1 MKTEEIKTT
10 IEYYNNNAEQ
20 FADTTKGVGFAN
32 IQMRFLSKL
41 PHGGRILDF
50 GCGSG
55 RDTRYFLNQG
65 YRVVAID
72 GSERLC
78 KLASEYTGISVKN
91 MLFQELADVEIYGG
105 VWACSSI
112 LHLPYDDLKEVMK
125 KIATALKEQGIFY
138 TSFKYGTFEGQ
149 RNGRYFTDMSE
160 EKFADLVK
168 VIPVFEMEEQWTTT
182 DVRQGREKEKWL
194 NVMLRKI

>member
-91 MLFQELADVEIYGG
+91 MLFQELADVEIYDG

-160 EKFADLVK
+160 EKFAGLVK

-182 DVRQGREKEKWL
+182 DVRQGREEEKWL

>member
-91 MLFQELADVEIYGG
+91 MLFQELADVEIYDG

-182 DVRQGREKEKWL
+182 DVRQGREEEKWL

>member
-41 PHGGRILDF
+41 PHGGGILDF

-91 MLFQELADVEIYGG
+91 MLFQELADVEIYDG

>member
-41 PHGGRILDF
+41 SHGGRILDF

-91 MLFQELADVEIYGG
+91 MLFQELADVEIYDG

>member
-91 MLFQELADVEIYGG
+91 MLFQELADVEIYDG

>member
-1 MKTEEIKTT
+1 M
-10 IEYYNNNAEQ
+10 
-20 FADTTKGVGFAN
+20 VVV
-32 IQMRFLSKL
+32 R
-41 PHGGRILDF
+41 GGI
-50 GCGSG
+50 
-55 RDTRYFLNQG
+55 
-65 YRVVAID
+65 
-72 GSERLC
+72 
-78 KLASEYTGISVKN
+78 
-91 MLFQELADVEIYGG
+91 
-105 VWACSSI
+105 
-112 LHLPYDDLKEVMK
+112 PYDDLKGVMK

-182 DVRQGREKEKWL
+182 DVRQGREEEKWL

>member
-1 MKTEEIKTT
+1 MKTEETKTT

-20 FADTTKGVGFAN
+20 FVDTTKGVDFAN
-32 IQMRFLSKL
+32 FQMHFLSKL
-41 PHGGRILDF
+41 PHGGKILDF

-91 MLFQELADVEIYGG
+91 MLFQELADVESYDG

-138 TSFKYGTFEGQ
+138 TSFKYGTFEGK
-149 RNGRYFTDMSE
+149 RNGRYYTDMSE

-168 VIPVFEMEEQWTTT
+168 VIPVFEMEEQWVTT
-182 DVRQGREKEKWL
+182 DVRPEREEEKWL